1 MDIVLY
7 PNPTLRAKNKDI
19 EKFDDE
25 LKSIAQEMFETMYA
39 TKGVGLAAPQVG
51 LNKKLLV
58 FNASG
63 DKERSEQEFV
73 LCNPKIIQKSKK
85 KELGD
90 EGCLSFPEIY
100 GSVNRHLSIKVQA
113 QDLEGHAFDL
123 EFEGWEARIFQHE
136 FDHIDGILFID
147 RMTPTSKELIK
158 HDLEYLRENLRPKNS
173 CCDDNDCKNAN
184 S

>member
-7 PNPTLRAKNKDI
+7 PDPRLRAKNKDI
-19 EKFDDE
+19 EMFDAE
-25 LKSIAQEMFETMYA
+25 LKSVVQQMFDAMYA

-63 DKERSEQEFV
+63 EKESSNQEIV
-73 LCNPKIIQKSKK
+73 LCNPKIVQKSKD
-85 KELGD
+85 KEVGD
-90 EGCLSFPEIY
+90 EGCLSFPNIY
-100 GSVNRHLSIKVQA
+100 GSVNRHLTIKVRA
-113 QDLEGHAFDL
+113 QDIEGNPFDI
-123 EFEGWEARIFQHE
+123 EFEGWAARIFQHE
-136 FDHIDGILFID
+136 FDHIDGILFVD

-158 HDLEYLRENLRPKNS
+158 HDLEYLRERFKNNNS
-173 CCDDNDCKNAN
+173 CCEDSSCKNAN